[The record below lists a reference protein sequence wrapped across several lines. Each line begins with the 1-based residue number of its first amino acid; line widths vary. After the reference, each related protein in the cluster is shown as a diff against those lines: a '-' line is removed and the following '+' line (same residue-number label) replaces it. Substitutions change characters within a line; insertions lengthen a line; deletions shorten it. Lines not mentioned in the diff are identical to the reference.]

1 MKREL
6 KSWLKQKSKRLKTKL
21 INQSRKKRK
30 NKKIR
35 KSIWKLKAMHEAEK
49 DKTLINK
56 FDAV

>member
-1 MKREL
+1 
-6 KSWLKQKSKRLKTKL
+6 L